1 MWIVNLVA
9 ISAIAFIVW
18 ALKYASAHAQR
29 RRQRWDSTFDDLNSQ
44 LNDFN
49 ATMDRVQAEMERI
62 SIEIEETINDPGP
75 RRQSTFRF
83 PNRPIIP
90 PAHDPLTDKD
100 EPDQ

>member
-18 ALKYASAHAQR
+18 ALKYAEAHAQR
-29 RRQRWDSTFDDLNSQ
+29 RRQRWDSTF
-44 LNDFN
+44 
-49 ATMDRVQAEMERI
+49 ATMDRVQAEMERISIEMERI